1 MVRKRFTREFKLE
14 AVRRVLEGDRT
25 IASVARELGIGGG
38 LLGTWKKAF
47 EADVSEAFPG
57 NGRLKDSENRI
68 RKLERENRELKQE
81 VSFLKKTSAYFA
93 RDNHGGSK

>member
-1 MVRKRFTREFKLE
+1 MVRRRFTREFKLE

-25 IASVARELGIGGG
+25 ISSVARELGIGGG
-38 LLGTWKKAF
+38 LLGTWTKAF
-47 EADVSEAFPG
+47 AADVSEAFPG
-57 NGRLKDSENRI
+57 NGRLKDSEERI

-93 RDNHGGSK
+93 RDDHGGSR